1 MNPLNILTPMFILL
15 AVACLFTLF
24 WLNVALLSARAE
36 QKKEAETARLTH
48 H

>member
-15 AVACLFTLF
+15 AVACLFALF
-24 WLNVALLSARAE
+24 WLNVALLSAHTE

>member
-24 WLNVALLSARAE
+24 WLNVALLSARTKK
-36 QKKEAETARLTH
+36 KKEAETARLTH